1 MLLKCY
7 SGGKAFL
14 TIGWTLTI
22 KIFVLLQKI
31 LNPLFAKIANLKS
44 SGCDNQLLK
53 PFESS

>member
-7 SGGKAFL
+7 SGGKTFL
-14 TIGWTLTI
+14 TIGWALTI

-31 LNPLFAKIANLKS
+31 LNRLFAKIANLKS